1 MAADF
6 SGCRMHVKASSLS
19 TGEKKML
26 IKYFQNIFLFTL
38 LDSSSYNPL
47 ALICSS
53 KPLRRSSNDC
63 YHQKEYHIDF
73 QKEHGNL

>member
-26 IKYFQNIFLFTL
+26 IKYFQNIFLLGKFL
-38 LDSSSYNPL
+38 FN
-47 ALICSS
+47 IV
-53 KPLRRSSNDC
+53 
-63 YHQKEYHIDF
+63 
-73 QKEHGNL
+73 